1 MFSQFSVQQFFFNET
16 GFILCYFFQMSAS
29 SVRYGAGVT
38 REVGMVKCALK
49 YFGFWS
55 IYLHRSCV
63 KFDRKL
69 VVNQFCIN
77 LIVFYW
83 LLVNALICF

>member
-1 MFSQFSVQQFFFNET
+1 MFSQFSVQQLFFNET

-49 YFGFWS
+49 YFGF
-55 IYLHRSCV
+55 
-63 KFDRKL
+63 
-69 VVNQFCIN
+69 
-77 LIVFYW
+77 
-83 LLVNALICF
+83 